1 MTDKDF
7 NKVLDH
13 YLMTGKMKS
22 EHYEMMS
29 DEQKNIIQIIKRA
42 FKRIENKNETT

>member
-13 YLMTGKMKS
+13 YLITGKMKS

-29 DEQKNIIQIIKRA
+29 EEQQNIIQIIKRA
-42 FKRIENKNETT
+42 FARIKNKIDEN

>member
-7 NKVLDH
+7 NMVLDH
-13 YLMTGKMKS
+13 YLMTAKMKS

-29 DEQKNIIQIIKRA
+29 DEQRNIIQIIKRA
-42 FKRIENKNETT
+42 FARIKNKDEN